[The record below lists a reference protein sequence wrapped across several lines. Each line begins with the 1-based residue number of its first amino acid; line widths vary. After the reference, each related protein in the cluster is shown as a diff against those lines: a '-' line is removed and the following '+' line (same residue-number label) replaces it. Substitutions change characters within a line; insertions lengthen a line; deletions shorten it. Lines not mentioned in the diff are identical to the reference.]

1 MTVSDLLQF
10 IFRPA
15 VELFRDL
22 PLRKKDRGPLSWY
35 FVATLLVILAYGLVI
50 LFSASYSLSY
60 QETGDSLSQIRQQV
74 IFAAVGVAA
83 MFVIATLDYRALRHM
98 TWYLYV
104 LTLILLTAALF
115 DENPTNLEADCY
127 RWVQVFGVTFEPS
140 EGQGIIRIQI

>member
-83 MFVIATLDYRALRHM
+83 MFVIATLDYRALR
-98 TWYLYV
+98 T
-104 LTLILLTAALF
+104 
-115 DENPTNLEADCY
+115 C
-127 RWVQVFGVTFEPS
+127 
-140 EGQGIIRIQI
+140 